1 MARGATLTGIVC
13 LLLVSGLVGPVV
25 GTAMAHSGDVTADR
39 LEDTAHAPPSSDD
52 ATGSAAVDRVDST
65 EVDRLIESAMDEH
78 DVAGAS
84 VAVVEDEE
92 LVHTEG
98 YGEANAAA
106 GTPVDPNET
115 SFMVG
120 SVGKLMVWTAVM
132 QGVENGDL
140 ELDEPVGTYLENYS
154 VEGEDEVTLE
164 HLGTHTPGYEDRL
177 QGLFVDDYDE
187 AADWEPKLERELPA
201 HVRPPGETVA
211 YSNHGTGLAA
221 LVVQEALDDPFEE
234 YVDREVF
241 EPLAMEGAT
250 IEQPVPDDRGPVS
263 QGHVPTEDGFETDD
277 PVIVGVPPAGSMSA
291 TATDMG
297 NFAIAALQDGTFE
310 DDRVL
315 ESESAEAMLEQR
327 ATNHPDVGG
336 VGYGYMLG
344 ERGGEELAWH
354 TGGTEYFNT
363 LFALFPEH
371 DVALYVSFNTA
382 GSGGGLADVLDGFI
396 EQRFD
401 DEASEERLEPD
412 PATADR
418 AAEYEGEYRSTAF
431 QTTPEKLVGLVDA
444 YQVSVTDEGY
454 LELGSPLVGGETRWI
469 ELEPGVFAPD
479 PDEDDAMLTSRLAIE
494 DGTLYTDAP
503 AAPYEAV
510 SWYETATVQ
519 LGLAAVALGAV
530 LSTLLVWPISAYRN
544 RGWGGMRTHLT
555 RPRLTI
561 LAGAGLLVAF
571 VVGLLANGAADPNQF
586 VYGYTPWLRLTLA
599 LLLGLPLVAVAA
611 LAFVGLE
618 WYQVIATRD
627 LEASSTTPLGLGYL
641 TGLTLALLAF
651 VWQLWYWNLLT
662 AVGF

>member
-13 LLLVSGLVGPVV
+13 LLLVSGLVGPLA
-25 GTAMAHSGDVTADR
+25 GTAMAHSGGAAADG
-39 LEDTAHAPPSSDD
+39 LDDAAHASPSADDTA
-52 ATGSAAVDRVDST
+52 GSAADDQIVGT
-65 EVDRLIESAMDEH
+65 EVDRLIESVMAEH

-84 VAVVEDEE
+84 AAVVEGDE
-92 LVHTEG
+92 LVHAEG
-98 YGEANAAA
+98 YGDADAAT

-120 SVGKLMVWTAVM
+120 SVGKLTVWTAVM

-177 QGLFVDDYDE
+177 QGLFVESDDE
-187 AADWEPKLERELPA
+187 AADWEAKLERELPA
-201 HVRPPGETVA
+201 QVRPPGETVA

-221 LVVQEALDDPFEE
+221 LVVQEAVGEPFEE
-234 YVDREVF
+234 YVEREIF
-241 EPLAMEGAT
+241 DPLAMEGAT
-250 IEQPVPDDRGPVS
+250 IEQPVPDDREPVS
-263 QGHVPTEDGFETDD
+263 QGHAPTEDGFETDD
-277 PVIVGVPPAGSMSA
+277 PVVVGVPPAGSMSA

-297 NFAIAALQDGTFE
+297 NFAIAALEDGAFE

-315 ESESAEAMLEQR
+315 EPESAEAMLEPR

-344 ERGGEELAWH
+344 ERGGEALAWH

-363 LFALFPEH
+363 LFVLFPDH

-382 GSGGGLADVLDGFI
+382 GSGAALADVLDGFI
-396 EQRFD
+396 EQRFGGE
-401 DEASEERLEPD
+401 EAALEPD

-418 AAEYEGEYRSTAF
+418 ADAYEGEYRSTGF
-431 QTTPEKLVGLVDA
+431 QTTPEKIVGLADA
-444 YQVSVTDEGY
+444 HHVSVTDEGY
-454 LELGSPLVGGETRWI
+454 LELGSPLLGGETRWV

-494 DGTLYTDAP
+494 DGALYTDAP
-503 AAPYEAV
+503 AAPYEQV

-519 LGLAAVALGAV
+519 LGLAVVALGAV
-530 LSTLLVWPISAYRN
+530 LSTLLVWPISAYRS
-544 RGWGGMRTHLT
+544 RGWGRMRTHLT
-555 RPRLTI
+555 RPRLAI
-561 LAGAGLLVAF
+561 LTGTGLLVAF
-571 VVGLLANGAADPNQF
+571 VVGLLANGVGDPNQF

-599 LLLGLPLVAVAA
+599 FLLGVPLAALVALA
-611 LAFVGLE
+611 LVGLE
-618 WYQVIATRD
+618 WFRVATARD
-627 LEASSTTPLGLGYL
+627 LEASSTTPLGLAYL
-641 TGLTLALLAF
+641 TALTVALLVFA
-651 VWQLWYWNLLT
+651 WQLWYWNLLT
-662 AVGF
+662 AVWF

>member
-1 MARGATLTGIVC
+1 MARGAILTGIVC
-13 LLLVSGLVGPVV
+13 VLLVNGLVGPVA
-25 GTAMAHSGDVTADR
+25 GTVVAQSGDAAADR
-39 LEDTAHAPPSSDD
+39 LDD
-52 ATGSAAVDRVDST
+52 AGHVSPSTGDALEST
-65 EVDRLIESAMDEH
+65 AGDQVVGTEMDRLIESAMAEH

-84 VAVVEDEE
+84 VAVVEDDE
-92 LVHTEG
+92 LVHAEG
-98 YGEANAAA
+98 YGNADAAA

-120 SVGKLMVWTAVM
+120 SVGKLTVWTAVM

-211 YSNHGTGLAA
+211 YSNHGTGLAV

-234 YVDREVF
+234 YVEREVF
-241 EPLAMEGAT
+241 DPLAMEGAT
-250 IEQPVPDDRGPVS
+250 IEQPVPDDREPVS

-297 NFAIAALQDGTFE
+297 NFAIAALQDGAFE

-363 LFALFPEH
+363 LFALFPKH

-382 GSGGGLADVLDGFI
+382 GTGTGLADVLDGFI

-401 DEASEERLEPD
+401 GEESTLEPD
-412 PATADR
+412 PTTADR
-418 AAEYEGEYRSTAF
+418 ADAYEGEYRTTAF
-431 QTTPEKLVGLVDA
+431 QTSPERLVGLADA
-444 YQVSVTDEGY
+444 YRVSVTDEGY
-454 LELGSPLVGGETRWI
+454 LELGSPLVGGETRWV

-479 PDEDDAMLTSRLAIE
+479 PDEDDAMLTSTLAIE
-494 DGTLYTDAP
+494 DGTLYMDAP
-503 AAPYEAV
+503 AAPYESV

-519 LGLAAVALGAV
+519 LSLAVVALGAV

-544 RGWGGMRTHLT
+544 RGWGRMRTHLT
-555 RPRLTI
+555 RPRLAI

-571 VVGLLANGAADPNQF
+571 VAGLLANGVADPNQF

-599 LLLGLPLVAVAA
+599 LLLGLPLVALVA

-618 WYQVIATRD
+618 WYRVVAARD
-627 LEASSTTPLGLGYL
+627 LKVSSTTPLGLGYL
-641 TGLTLALLAF
+641 TGLTLALLVF

-662 AVGF
+662 ATGF

>member
-1 MARGATLTGIVC
+1 MARGRVLAGIVC

-25 GTAMAHSGDVTADR
+25 GTVMAQSGDGTTADP
-39 LEDTAHAPPSSDD
+39 LGDGIHTPSSTGD
-52 ATGSAAVDRVDST
+52 ATDSDEQVVAT

-84 VAVVEDEE
+84 VAVVEGDE
-92 LVHTEG
+92 LVHAEG
-98 YGEANAAA
+98 YGDADAAA
-106 GTPVDPNET
+106 ETPVDPNET

-120 SVGKLMVWTAVM
+120 SVAKLTVWTAVM

-164 HLGTHTPGYEDRL
+164 QLGTHTPGYEDRL
-177 QGLFVDDYDE
+177 QGLFVDDYAK

-201 HVRPPGETVA
+201 HVRPAGETVA

-221 LVVQEALDDPFEE
+221 LVVQEAVGEPFEE
-234 YVDREVF
+234 SVDREVF
-241 EPLAMEGAT
+241 DPLAMEGAT
-250 IEQPVPDDRGPVS
+250 FEQPVPDELEPVS

-297 NFAIAALQDGTFE
+297 NFAIAALQDGAFE
-310 DDRVL
+310 DEQVL
-315 ESESAEAMLEQR
+315 ETESAEAMLEQR

-344 ERGGEELAWH
+344 ERGGEALAWH

-363 LFALFPEH
+363 LFGLFPEH
-371 DVALYVSFNTA
+371 DVALYASFNTA
-382 GSGGGLADVLDGFI
+382 GSGAGLADVLDGFI

-401 DEASEERLEPD
+401 GDAGDGSLEPD
-412 PATADR
+412 PDTADR

-431 QTTPEKLVGLVDA
+431 QTTPEKLVGLADA
-444 YQVSVTDEGY
+444 YHVSVTDEGY
-454 LELGSPLVGGETRWI
+454 LELGSPLLGGETRWV

-519 LGLAAVALGAV
+519 LGLAVVALGTV
-530 LSTLLVWPISAYRN
+530 LSTLVVWPISAYRN
-544 RGWGGMRTHLT
+544 RRWGRMRTHLT
-555 RPRLTI
+555 RPRLSI

-599 LLLGLPLVAVAA
+599 LLLGVPLVTAAA

-618 WYQVIATRD
+618 WYRVVAARD
-627 LEASSTTPLGLGYL
+627 LEASSTTPLGLAYL
-641 TGLTLALLAF
+641 TALAFALLVF
-651 VWQLWYWNLLT
+651 VSQLWYWNLLT
-662 AVGF
+662 AAAF